1 MPDIDTFMSVD
12 AGDID
17 TILGVDSGD
26 IDTVMGVTL
35 VTALQAYEGQT
46 FLVTGGNTD
55 PFANSTHVEAI
66 QKKTSTSNGDS
77 SAFGDMMSGNI
88 REHAATG
95 GGGRGIVSAGGNSPL
110 STGADNA
117 NIHYV
122 TIASD
127 GNATDTSD
135 DVAITQEGN
144 QGAGNGVKM
153 GISGGFDGDLSGNA
167 RWIDDMQIYT
177 ISGGSDASDV
187 GDLDYLGGYNVYG
200 GTSSTR
206 WIIAGGR
213 NPDSPQEG
221 YSKAINYMTWSSEGN
236 ATDAGE
242 LIYGRDHGKCTV
254 SSESR
259 IVFGSSSSKQPDGSG
274 GFNDIRDHMMEYVN
288 PASTDDAAD
297 FGDDVGDDGSDDSDS
312 ATNGRMSNFQ
322 DGTRG
327 EFWGGSAVS
336 GNSAG
341 NETDSISYITIASTA
356 GSADSTDAGNYALH
370 DTGLSN
376 AAGLSGT

>member
-1 MPDIDTFMSVD
+1 MADVKNVMGVSADDIKNIMGV
-12 AGDID
+12 AKADIEK
-17 TILGVDSGD
+17 
-26 IDTVMGVTL
+26 VMGVTL
-35 VTALQAYEGQT
+35 VTAQAYEGQT

-55 PFANSTHVEAI
+55 PYANSTHVEAI

-110 STGADNA
+110 STQADNA

-135 DVAITQEGN
+135 DVAITQEGVH
-144 QGAGNGVKM
+144 GTGNGVKM
-153 GISGGFDGDLSGNA
+153 GIAGGFDGDLSGNA
-167 RWIDDMQIYT
+167 RWINDMQIYT
-177 ISGGSDASDV
+177 ISGGSNASDV
-187 GDLDYLGGYNVYG
+187 GNLDYPGGYNVYG

-206 WIIAGGR
+206 WIMAGGSS
-213 NPDSPQEG
+213 PDTTNS
-221 YSKAINYMTWSSEGN
+221 YSDAINYMTWSSEGS
-236 ATDAGE
+236 ATDAGN
-242 LIYGRDHGKCTV
+242 LVYGRNHGDSTV

-259 IVFGSSSSKQPDGSG
+259 IVFASSSSKQSDGSG
-274 GFNDIRDHMMEYVN
+274 GFNTIRDHSMDYFN
-288 PASTDDAAD
+288 PATTDDAAD

-312 ATNGRMSNFQ
+312 ACNGRMSNFQ

-336 GNSAG
+336 GNSTG
-341 NETDSISYITIASTA
+341 NETDSISYITIASLSDT
-356 GSADSTDAGNYALH
+356 TDAGNYALH
-370 DTGLSN
+370 DTGLNN

>member
-17 TILGVDSGD
+17 TILGIDSGD

-35 VTALQAYEGQT
+35 VTAPQAYEGQT

-55 PFANSTHVEAI
+55 PYANSGHVEAI

-77 SAFGDMMSGNI
+77 SAFGDMMTGGI
-88 REHAATG
+88 KEHAATG

-110 STGADNA
+110 EFSPDNA

-153 GISGGFDGDLSGNA
+153 GISGGFDGDQSGSA

-177 ISGGSDASDV
+177 IAGGSNASDV

-200 GTSSTR
+200 GSSSTR
-206 WIIAGGR
+206 WIMAGGR
-213 NPDSPQEG
+213 HPDGPQEG

-242 LIYGRDHGKCTV
+242 LTYGRDHGKCTV

-259 IVFGSSSSKQPDGSG
+259 IVFASSSSKQPDNG

-297 FGDDVGDDGSDDSDS
+297 FGDDVGDDGDDDTNS
-312 ATNGRMSNFQ
+312 ATRSHGGNVQ

-327 EFWGGSAVS
+327 EFWDGEPVS
-336 GNSAG
+336 SNADFA
-341 NETDSISYITIASTA
+341 TDSIRYITIASA
-356 GSADSTDAGNYALH
+356 GDSTDAGNDTHASGPGRLAH
-370 DTGLSN
+370 TGL
-376 AAGLSGT
+376 AGN